1 MSCNFRDLT
10 ELIILFKVSTIV
22 KNVAKAIN
30 IFFEHRINFPPLNLC
45 HEFCSNSLKE
55 ESEWHVEI
63 Q

>member
-30 IFFEHRINFPPLNLC
+30 RFFEHRINFPPKISATNFVKTLLRRKVNGM
-45 HEFCSNSLKE
+45 K
-55 ESEWHVEI
+55 EI